1 VAAGSEAE
9 AEQLREQG
17 RSSYLAVHTLLLSF
31 EAPDVALD
39 VDCEGNPAAE
49 VPAVVLRDAVRT
61 AVTGQLPRPELRI
74 APGFALA
81 GLETYLDTGT
91 LHGLAYDRSI
101 PVVIGPFVYDV
112 QVSATG
118 ETTVDWGDGTPPI
131 TYDVPGGPYPDGQI
145 RHTYRDASTVT
156 VTVTD
161 TWVIDFRA
169 TTASGA
175 VLTDTVIAELD
186 EVVIED
192 FEVREF
198 RAVRTSR

>member
-1 VAAGSEAE
+1 MYDLILVWE
-9 AEQLREQG
+9 
-17 RSSYLAVHTLLLSF
+17 F
-31 EAPDVALD
+31 PDMATD
-39 VDCEGNPAAE
+39 VDCPGDAAAA
-49 VPAVVLRDAVRT
+49 VPPVVLRDAVR
-61 AVTGQLPRPELRI
+61 ASVVGQLPRPEPRI
-74 APGFALA
+74 PPGFALA
-81 GLETYLDTGT
+81 GLETFLDFG
-91 LHGLAYDRSI
+91 LDHGLAYEQAETIS
-101 PVVIGPFVYDV
+101 IGPFSFAVV
-112 QVSATG
+112 INATG

-161 TWVIDFRA
+161 NWVIDFRA
-169 TTASGA
+169 TTAGGA
-175 VLTDTVIAELD
+175 VLIDTVIAELD